1 MAQQVKDPVLSNTAA
16 QATAM
21 APVQSLTQELTHG
34 MGMAKKKKK
43 KSISFK
49 CYMAFW
55 EVVCVCGVKGKDWKY
70 LCYRVISLFLFF
82 LLNLILIEQP

>member
-43 KSISFK
+43 K
-49 CYMAFW
+49 
-55 EVVCVCGVKGKDWKY
+55 GD
-70 LCYRVISLFLFF
+70 FF
-82 LLNLILIEQP
+82 